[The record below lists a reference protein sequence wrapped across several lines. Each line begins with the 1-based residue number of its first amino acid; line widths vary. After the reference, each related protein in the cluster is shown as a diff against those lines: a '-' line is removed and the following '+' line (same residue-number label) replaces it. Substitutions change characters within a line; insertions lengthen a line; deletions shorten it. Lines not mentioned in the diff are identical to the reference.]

1 MVSTGARLIQRLRR
15 EKKVMIGLAIIAVLA
30 FVAVSFGLVL
40 ASAGTAAAI
49 LAWRSAN
56 GVFTSVDQ
64 LVEVDGIGPATL
76 AKLRPL
82 VTV

>member
-1 MVSTGARLIQRLRR
+1 VPGAP
-15 EKKVMIGLAIIAVLA
+15 A
-30 FVAVSFGLVL
+30 
-40 ASAGTAAAI
+40 AGAPAPTPAGAGAGPVDLNTADAAALESLPGVGPVTAAAI